1 MTIIN
6 NKGVKLI
13 INFIKWTNIVQHTE
27 IIQLTSIVRHFKTV
41 NEQLF
46 MNGGKNGGTHFNLF
60 SFFSNK
66 KKNLIVLEP
75 NKLVSKN

>member
-27 IIQLTSIVRHFKTV
+27 ITQLTSIVRHFKTV

-46 MNGGKNGGTHFNLF
+46 MNGGTHFNLF